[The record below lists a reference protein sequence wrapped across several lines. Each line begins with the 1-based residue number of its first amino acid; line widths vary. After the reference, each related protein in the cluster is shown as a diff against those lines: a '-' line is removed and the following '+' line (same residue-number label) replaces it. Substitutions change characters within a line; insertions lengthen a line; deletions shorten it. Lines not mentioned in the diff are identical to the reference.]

1 MTHIESM
8 NWYAM
13 PLKLKGKRLPLRET
27 DHEIMNASLL

>member
-8 NWYAM
+8 NWYSLA
-13 PLKLKGKRLPLRET
+13 LKLKCKRLPLRET